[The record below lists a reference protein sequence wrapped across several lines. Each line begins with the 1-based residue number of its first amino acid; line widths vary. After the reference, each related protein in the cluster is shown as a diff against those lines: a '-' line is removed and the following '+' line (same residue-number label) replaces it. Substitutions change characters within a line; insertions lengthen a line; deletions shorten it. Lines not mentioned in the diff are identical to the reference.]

1 MADYYDT
8 LGVSKTATDAE
19 IKKKFR
25 SLAMKYHPD
34 RNPDDKEAEENFKKV
49 NEAYAVLSDSE
60 KRKQYDRFGDA
71 AFHQRYSNDDI
82 FRGTD
87 FASIFEEF
95 GMGGSSFF
103 NDIFGQ
109 GFGGQGFRT
118 APQKGQDIE
127 YPIQIGFMDAFNG
140 AERRVQFSL
149 NDGSS
154 RDLTVKIP
162 AGVATGAKLRVS
174 GRGVPSRSGGRPG
187 DLYIKV
193 EVAPHP
199 IFRRVD
205 QDIEVDIS
213 LKLSE
218 ILLGCSKQVTTPES
232 DKWVKVPAGVQP
244 GTKIR
249 LKNLGFPATG
259 SGPNGH
265 LYAVVKVDAPKS
277 LTDEQRVAVESL
289 KECGL

>member
-8 LGVSKTATDAE
+8 LGVSKTATDSE
-19 IKKKFR
+19 IKKAFR

-95 GMGGSSFF
+95 GMGNSSFF
-103 NDIFGQ
+103 NDLFGQ

-162 AGVATGAKLRVS
+162 AGVGTGAKLRVS
-174 GRGVPSRSGGRPG
+174 GKGVPSRSGGRPG

-199 IFRRVD
+199 AFKRVG
-205 QDIEVDIS
+205 QDIEVDIH

-218 ILLGCSKQVTTPES
+218 ILLGCSKQVTTPDS
-232 DKWVKVPAGVQP
+232 DKWVKIPAGVQP

-259 SGPNGH
+259 GGQPGH
-265 LYAVVKVDAPKS
+265 LFAVVKIEAPS
-277 LTDEQRVAVESL
+277 NLTEEQKVAVESL
-289 KECGL
+289 RESGL